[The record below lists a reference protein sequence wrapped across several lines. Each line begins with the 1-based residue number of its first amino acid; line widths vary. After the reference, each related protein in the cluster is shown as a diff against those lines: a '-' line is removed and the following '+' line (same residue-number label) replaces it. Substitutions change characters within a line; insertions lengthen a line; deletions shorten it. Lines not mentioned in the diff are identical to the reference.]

1 MGDWFFELEREQEQE
16 QEHEQEGEPDR
27 SDANEGL
34 DRLFLTSVESATP
47 VESATSVESAT
58 PVVRF
63 AIHCR
68 SIDQEAPCWL
78 HLSASTTRCSADRS
92 I

>member
-47 VESATSVESAT
+47 V
-58 PVVRF
+58 VRF